1 VLHPWHD
8 VALPE
13 NLEDPLPAII
23 EIGKGSKVKYELDK
37 RSGLL
42 MVDRIL
48 FSAVHYPAN
57 YGFVP
62 RTFCDDGDPLDV
74 LVFCQEPIHPL
85 SVMRAKVIGVMK
97 MRDEKGEDDK
107 LVAVHADDPEY
118 ADFEDVSELPQHR
131 MRELRQFF
139 EDYKNLEHKMVVVS
153 DPLGRDEAIDVLRDA
168 VEMYARERSRLLG
181 LYQPQPPPPPV
192 PSGDRPPR
200 KTRPARKAPAA
211 KAVRP
216 RGAPARRPGRR

>member
-13 NLEDPLPAII
+13 DLEEPLPAVI
-23 EIGKGSKVKYELDK
+23 EIPKGSKVKYELDK

-42 MVDRIL
+42 SVDRIL

-62 RTFCDDGDPLDV
+62 RTFCGDGDPLDV
-74 LVFCQEPIHPL
+74 LVFCQEPISPL
-85 SVMRAKVIGVMK
+85 SMMRAKVIGVMK

-139 EDYKNLEHKMVVVS
+139 EDYKNLENKTVVVS
-153 DPLGRDEAIDVLRDA
+153 DPLGREAALDVLYEA
-168 VEMYARERSRLLG
+168 VELYSRERSRLLG
-181 LYQPQPPPPPV
+181 LYAPQPPPPPV
-192 PSGDRPPR
+192 PREER
-200 KTRPARKAPAA
+200 HRKKTRPARRPAA
-211 KAVRP
+211 AKITRP
-216 RGAPARRPGRR
+216 RGSGRSSRQR